1 MKVVVT
7 GATGFIGN
15 YLIRDLLDRKL
26 EVFAT
31 SSNWGRAKEMDWFS
45 RVSYHAFSIGD
56 DMDEKTVCFFEDAD
70 VVIHLA
76 WQGLPD
82 FKSDNHIHLYLKQQK
97 KFITQ
102 LTTLKIKR
110 LINIGTCL
118 EYGLQEGGLSEEMPV
133 CPVVNYAIA
142 KNELR
147 LYTEQIESSFEN
159 GTCWIRLFYMFGE
172 GQSKKSFLPQL
183 HQAII
188 EQRETFDM
196 SDGEQERDYLPV
208 QKVSEYIARIALN
221 QNAQGIINCAS
232 GKPIK
237 IRTLAEEF
245 IKKMDSSI
253 QLNLGVYPYPDY
265 EPVCFWGINNKMR
278 GILNE
283 EV

>member
-15 YLIRDLLDRKL
+15 YLIRDLLNLKL

-31 SSNWGRAKEMDWFS
+31 SSNLERATEKDWFS
-45 RVSYHAFSIGD
+45 MVNYQAFSIGD
-56 DMDEKTVCFFEDAD
+56 EMNESTTHYFEGAD

-82 FKSDNHIHLYLKQQK
+82 FRTEKHIHEYLAAQR
-97 KFITQ
+97 KFVHQ
-102 LTTLKIKR
+102 LSKLNIKR
-110 LINIGTCL
+110 LVNIGTCL
-118 EYGLQEGGLSEEMPV
+118 DYGLQEGPLSEDMPV
-133 CPVVNYAIA
+133 FPVVNYAIA

-147 LYTEQIESSFEN
+147 LYTEQIASSFAD
-159 GTCWIRLFYMFGE
+159 GTCWVRLFYMFGE

-183 HQAII
+183 KQAIL
-188 EQRETFDM
+188 EQRASFDM

-208 QKVSEYIARIALN
+208 HKVSEYIARIALN
-221 QNAQGIINCAS
+221 VNARGIINCSS

-245 IKKMDSSI
+245 IKNMGASI

-265 EPVCFWGINNKMR
+265 EPVRFWGNNNKMR
-278 GILNE
+278 RILNE